1 MTIPLSNQAVE
12 PQKAIVEAIAGAIA
26 PEPLTDL
33 TYSFKISRRATPKE
47 FRNLWE
53 LIVKTPTDTKPMQ
66 LIDADS
72 LETLISRIRLIF
84 EQDGL

>member
-1 MTIPLSNQAVE
+1 MTTIEATTQTE
-12 PQKAIVEAIAGAIA
+12 PE
-26 PEPLTDL
+26 TDL
-33 TYSFKISRRATPKE
+33 TYTFKISRRAYPKE

-53 LIVKTPTDTKPMQ
+53 LCVRTPTDSKISQ

-72 LETLISRIRLIF
+72 LETIISRIRLIF

>member
-1 MTIPLSNQAVE
+1 MIEAPKTPPAVVQSPAE
-12 PQKAIVEAIAGAIA
+12 
-26 PEPLTDL
+26 TDL
-33 TYSFKISRRATPKE
+33 TYSFKISRRAYPKE

-72 LETLISRIRLIF
+72 LETIISRIRLIF